1 MNDEAICTG
10 IYTQAG
16 NMREYWDD
24 PEQRL
29 RDAARMT
36 PKQMEKFAKFYV
48 SKVLEAKEELL
59 WFRRMTDPE
68 LYRLYKERF
77 ETFGGK

>member
-1 MNDEAICTG
+1 MNDETICTG

-16 NMREYWDD
+16 NMSEYWDD
-24 PEQRL
+24 PQQRQ
-29 RDAARMT
+29 RDGTRMT
-36 PKQMEKFAKFYV
+36 PKQMEKFAKLYV

-68 LYRLYKERF
+68 LYRLCKEKF